1 MCIPI
6 LIKLNNKN
14 ELFLLYAILNTLFN
28 VFIKGIIKGIP
39 NLILHFLDN
48 IQRKQFID

>member
-14 ELFLLYAILNTLFN
+14 ELFLLYVILYTLFY
-28 VFIKGIIKGIP
+28 VIIIKGIP

-48 IQRKQFID
+48 IQRKPFID

>member
-14 ELFLLYAILNTLFN
+14 ELFLLYVILNTLFN

-39 NLILHFLDN
+39 NLVLHFLDEHST
-48 IQRKQFID
+48 KAVY

>member
-14 ELFLLYAILNTLFN
+14 ELFLLYEILNTLFN

-39 NLILHFLDN
+39 NLIFHFLDEHST
-48 IQRKQFID
+48 KQFID